1 MMQRIQYLR
10 LRLLRLHHL
19 LVLLAILLLAV
30 PMSAQVSESEP
41 VLGNDGTIFRLLK
54 GSYGEL
60 FAEGNAVTAEHP
72 VLVLEITDAQGAVV
86 RHLVPGTETR
96 DREASPVLLLEESS
110 QVLYLLWEELFNG
123 IHPLLQL
130 TSFDGEAWAPVVDIT
145 SGPFSRKG
153 SPRLEVTRDG
163 GGAIAASEAMAERT
177 MAHLTWWQGVAGE
190 ASKKFYAPI
199 VLSGGSEETTQ
210 VFDLATFFAR
220 GDDAIA
226 SLDPLLADLL
236 VIEPG
241 PDTRSSVIAFLDSRT
256 HEVRTVRSEMIPG
269 ILTAFSDK
277 ARLEI
282 VITGHRLH
290 AKDALA
296 DAMRHQ
302 LTVIGSDF
310 HPASLAYM
318 VESVASFIE
327 GWQGDLSDAG
337 QLELMAEKARLEIVI
352 TGSTIDANGLPANA
366 DAYLLEVGH
375 SVDGSGRPSLLKISY
390 GGAWELPEIEERL
403 TDVRLFVSGSAR
415 QVLLAWE
422 GETVEDRV
430 YYRLSSEDGSWDD
443 ASYLDI
449 RPDLDRDTVY
459 RLLAEQVRNH

>member
-1 MMQRIQYLR
+1 MMQRLR
-10 LRLLRLHHL
+10 HVLHGLMVLALL
-19 LVLLAILLLAV
+19 LVAV

-60 FAEGNAVTAEHP
+60 FADSEAANADHP
-72 VLVLEITDAQGAVV
+72 VLVLEITDATGAVA

-96 DREASPVLLLEESS
+96 DREVSPVLLLEESS
-110 QVLYLLWEELFNG
+110 QVLYLLWEEIFNG

-130 TSFDGEAWAPVVDIT
+130 TSFDGDAWAPVVDIS

-163 GGAIAASEAMAERT
+163 GGAMASSDALAERT
-177 MAHLTWWQGVAGE
+177 IAHLTWWQGGTAE
-190 ASKKFYAPI
+190 ASHKFYAPI
-199 VLSGGSEETTQ
+199 VLSGQSEETATP
-210 VFDLATFFAR
+210 VFDLATFFAL
-220 GDDAIA
+220 GEDA
-226 SLDPLLADLL
+226 SGHLDPVFADLL
-236 VIEPG
+236 TIQPG
-241 PDTRSSVIAFLDSRT
+241 PESRSTVIAFLDSRT
-256 HEVRTVRSEMIPG
+256 HQIRVLRNEMIPS

-282 VITGHRLH
+282 VITGQRIHS
-290 AKDALA
+290 KQALA
-296 DAMRHQ
+296 DEMRHQ
-302 LTVIGSDF
+302 LTTIGEGL

-318 VESVASFIE
+318 VESVAAFIE
-327 GWQGDLSDAG
+327 GWHGDLNRTG
-337 QLELMAEKARLEIVI
+337 ELELMAEKARLEIVI

-366 DAYLLEVGH
+366 DAYLMEVGQLA
-375 SVDGSGRPSLLKISY
+375 DGSGRPTLLKISR
-390 GGAWELPEIEERL
+390 GGAWTLPEINDRL
-403 TDVRLFVSGSAR
+403 TDARLFVAGSGR

-422 GETVEDRV
+422 GETVENRV
-430 YYRLSSEDGSWDD
+430 YYRLSSDGGWGD